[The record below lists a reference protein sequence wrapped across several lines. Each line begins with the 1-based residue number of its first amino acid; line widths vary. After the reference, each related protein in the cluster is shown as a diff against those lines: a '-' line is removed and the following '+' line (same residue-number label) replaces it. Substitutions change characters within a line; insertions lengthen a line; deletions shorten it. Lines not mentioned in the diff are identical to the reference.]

1 MKAADE
7 INTAEVVSARNA
19 FKQMELRKEEERKIN
34 RPVCHVKTA
43 KELMDMRRQKTYGEN
58 QEEVKS
64 IPLAMS
70 SYASDKYRHFCNVR
84 SFALL
89 FLPSYFYLGQI
100 RLEKATQYPPRLN
113 CIDDRTSSTF
123 CSEETYSPA

>member
-19 FKQMELRKEEERKIN
+19 FKQMELRKEVERMIN

-64 IPLAMS
+64 IPPF
-70 SYASDKYRHFCNVR
+70 ASDKYRHFCNVR

-89 FLPSYFYLGQI
+89 FLPFYFYLGQI

-123 CSEETYSPA
+123 CSEELYSTA